1 MVWGYL
7 LGGTKNML
15 EKGCYCEMDGYTVW
29 YFGEQWS
36 TTVVKTVQWCLS
48 VVSCAHWCILCN
60 VLVNVCNVKWSN
72 VHILII
78 LYSGKPPEA
87 ADQCTPLLA
96 QATTI
101 ESLHT
106 IPLLD
111 HRPVLKNHQPKLFL

>member
-15 EKGCYCEMDGYTVW
+15 EKGCYCVMNGY
-29 YFGEQWS
+29 
-36 TTVVKTVQWCLS
+36 C